1 MNAKSH
7 IYKILTVAALLTGAA
22 LSPLSARAADEYA
35 VDPAHT
41 FSEFSIRHLVI
52 SNVKG
57 GFPDIS
63 GTIFYDATDITKS
76 SVEVT
81 LKVASVNTNIK
92 DRDDH
97 LRSPEFFDAE
107 KYPVI
112 TFKSSRVEQTKTGL
126 MITGILTIRDKS
138 HEVTFPFEL
147 NGPVVDPWGN
157 ARIGVQGRLTINR
170 QDYGLTYNQML
181 EGIGLAVGND
191 VTIELNLE
199 AIKK

>member
-7 IYKILTVAALLTGAA
+7 IYKILTVAALLAGAA
-22 LSPLSARAADEYA
+22 LLPLSARAADEYA

-63 GTIFYDATDITKS
+63 GTIFYDATDITQS

-126 MITGILTIRDKS
+126 TITGILTIRDKS

-147 NGPVVDPWGN
+147 SGPVVDPWGN
-157 ARIGVQGRLTINR
+157 TRIGVQGRLTINR
-170 QDYGLTYNQML
+170 QDYGLTYNQVL
-181 EGIGLAVGND
+181 EGIGLAAGND
-191 VTIELNLE
+191 VNIELNLE